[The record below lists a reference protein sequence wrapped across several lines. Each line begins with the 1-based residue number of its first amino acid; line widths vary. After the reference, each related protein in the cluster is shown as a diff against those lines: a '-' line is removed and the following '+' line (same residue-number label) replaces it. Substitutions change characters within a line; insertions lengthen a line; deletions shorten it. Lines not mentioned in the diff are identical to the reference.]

1 VNVLAIIQGALGDG
15 VMALWGLQAVVEH
28 TGCSLTLFCAPGLGG
43 LAKNLGLAQAAFP
56 VQSPEIA
63 SLYGPAPSPW
73 VREQIQARD
82 SVLVFSFSRD
92 LFSAV
97 QSLSRQAYSIPPR
110 PKPGERVHVLDRIL
124 SHLQKAG
131 LVDPEAGT
139 GYSHMLHAFDLY
151 ARAGRPANAPVLLH
165 PGSGSP
171 RKNWP
176 LESFGKLFDALEEK
190 GIPGKMVLGPD
201 DHGLEQGLEAW
212 ERKPEILRPES
223 LLEFKDLLTA
233 SRAYAGND
241 SGATHVAAMLG
252 VPAAALFGPSD
263 PVRWRP
269 VGPRVQVFRGECE
282 SVPCFETREK
292 NCREGKCLDSIA
304 PGEILEFLELAR
316 YK

>member
-1 VNVLAIIQGALGDG
+1 MNVLAIIQGALGDG

-28 TGCSLTLFCAPGLGG
+28 TGCSLTLFCAPGLGA
-43 LAKNLGLAQAAFP
+43 LAKELGLAQAAFP

-82 SVLVFSFSRD
+82 RVLVFSFSQD

-97 QSLSRQAYSIPPR
+97 QSLSNKAYSVPPR
-110 PKPGERVHVLDRIL
+110 PQPGERVHVLDRMVER
-124 SHLQKAG
+124 LQKAG
-131 LVDPEAGT
+131 LVDPKAGT
-139 GYSHMLHAFDLY
+139 SYSHRLHAFDLY
-151 ARAGRPANAPVLLH
+151 ARTKRPADAPVLLH
-165 PGSGSP
+165 PGSGSS

-176 LESFGKLFDALEEK
+176 LKSFGSLFDALKEK
-190 GIPGKMVLGPD
+190 GIPGKLVLGPD
-201 DHGLEQGLEAW
+201 DHGLERGLEAW
-212 ERKPEILRPES
+212 TSNPEVLRPQS

-252 VPAAALFGPSD
+252 MPTAALFGPSD

-282 SVPCFETREK
+282 SAPCFETKEK
-292 NCREGKCLDSIA
+292 NCRDGKCLDSIA
-304 PGEILEFLELAR
+304 PGEILEFLELAP
-316 YK
+316 